1 MTKLI
6 VTLPEWIDPKLWDE
20 FKEHRKLLG
29 KNKELNHLSAK
40 RIINKLIDF
49 KEKGYDPNKI
59 IDAAIENGWTS
70 VHLPSEM
77 KKEKEKKEN
86 KSRTRGGWGLNPDF
100 QIDQA
105 TEEFFNKGKDVIN

>member
-1 MTKLI
+1 
-6 VTLPEWIDPKLWDE
+6 
-20 FKEHRKLLG
+20 
-29 KNKELNHLSAK
+29 
-40 RIINKLIDF
+40 
-49 KEKGYDPNKI
+49 
-59 IDAAIENGWTS
+59 
-70 VHLPSEM
+70 M

>member
-6 VTLPEWIDPKLWDE
+6 VTLPEWIDPVKWDE

-29 KNKELNHLSAK
+29 KNKELNHLSTK
-40 RIINKLIDF
+40 RIINKLIGF
-49 KEKGYDPNKI
+49 KKEGYDPNKI

-70 VHLPSEM
+70 VHVPSEM
-77 KKEKEKKEN
+77 KQN

-100 QIDQA
+100 QIQQA